1 MAVKESS
8 QRAII
13 EQQFV
18 QIANLQKA
26 NHKLAKDIQTQVSWK
41 TNMQNNTTDT
51 QTSSSHPSLGDNYSP
66 TTPVKRPG
74 VSRSTSISSMK
85 TSVPSPTSA
94 LNQLRE
100 EHAEEIQALL
110 KGQAE
115 SMEELQREHSQA
127 LHAHQLAMTSLNQE
141 RDTQFEAQRT
151 VHERAIHDLTAT
163 HESAVLDL
171 EARHVQAFQDLKTSH
186 ETAIAEVQRKHEE
199 AIAVLCREQEAL
211 VQEMETSLSESEE
224 QRRQLKMKA
233 DQAAFEVSRIRD
245 ETSIQRNNTVK
256 QLADFQRN
264 NAALEEA
271 KAELQAENEEMSRRL
286 LDLEQRNNRKSPPMP
301 PQGPPP
307 STPLPPLPGH
317 FASPPLRDLSSD
329 GTMSSSTHRS
339 SGSHGS
345 TVTAP
350 TSLEYVGPAVAHLPE
365 PIGQMVQKVMAE
377 RDAALAA
384 KQELSQQLEY
394 MREAVSYHECWVG
407 PKTDGAGG
415 KAAGRAG
422 QSGESHS

>member
-26 NHKLAKDIQTQVSWK
+26 NHKLAKNIQTQVSWK
-41 TNMQNNTTDT
+41 TNMQNNATDT
-51 QTSSSHPSLGDNYSP
+51 QTFSSHSSLGDNYSP

-115 SMEELQREHSQA
+115 SMEELQREQSQA
-127 LHAHQLAMTSLNQE
+127 LHAYQLAMTTVNQE

-199 AIAVLCREQEAL
+199 AIAALCREQEAL

-233 DQAAFEVSRIRD
+233 DQAAFEVCRIRD

-271 KAELQAENEEMSRRL
+271 KAELQAENQEMSRRL

-317 FASPPLRDLSSD
+317 FASPLLRDLSSD
-329 GTMSSSTHRS
+329 GTTSSSTHRS

-384 KQELSQQLEY
+384 KQELSQQLES
-394 MREAVSYHECWVG
+394 MKEAVSYHECWVG
-407 PKTDGAGG
+407 PKTEGAGS

-422 QSGESHS
+422 QSGEPHS